1 MITPNDA
8 LRARAARRWT
18 LGVLVVFALLG
29 TGFGSWLSRLPAVR
43 DHLGATTIEMSVF
56 GLTLALG
63 SLTGLIFSG
72 RTVTWLGPQRTLAVG
87 IVGQAIAMPAAAS
100 LFWIGAPI
108 PAAACLALFGI
119 MFATSDVAMNVSG
132 AAAERELGQ
141 PRMPLFHAAYSLGSV
156 SSMGIGAL
164 METLGVPVPLHLSA
178 LFALLLVGVLLALR
192 VVPNAAQASDVE
204 PHASVHTGP
213 IPTVTAADQAAAAAA
228 QAARAAER
236 RPYSPWR
243 DPRILIIGG
252 IAMSM
257 SLAEGTAS
265 DWLPLALTDGRG
277 FANETAALTL
287 GAFFVSMTLTRVAGS
302 WLLGRFGRVHVLRG
316 GALLVIAGVI
326 LTILVPATWASV
338 AGAVLWGIGCAFGF
352 PVGISA
358 AADNPRT
365 AVRDVAAVS
374 AIAYTA
380 YLLGPM
386 LIGFLGEHFGLLQ
399 AFWPLVAFAVF
410 ALVFAGTAREPKRVD
425 PAPPAPGT
433 GRESAGG
440 SGTAPSG
447 GITR

>member
-1 MITPNDA
+1 MTSPNAA
-8 LRARAARRWT
+8 LRARAAHRWT
-18 LGVLVVFALLG
+18 VGVLVVFALLG
-29 TGFGSWLSRLPAVR
+29 MGFGSWLSRLPAVR
-43 DHLGATTIEMSVF
+43 DHLGASTLEMSVF

-87 IVGQAIAMPAAAS
+87 IVGQAIAMPAAAA
-100 LFWIGAPI
+100 LFWVGAPV

-132 AAAERELGQ
+132 AAAERELGK

-156 SSMGIGAL
+156 SSMGLGAL
-164 METLGVPVPLHLSA
+164 AESLRIPVPVHLTT
-178 LFALLLVGVLLALR
+178 LFALLVLGVLLALR
-192 VVPNAAQASDVE
+192 VVPNTAQASDVE
-204 PHASVHTGP
+204 PHASVHAGP

-228 QAARAAER
+228 QAARAAQK

-302 WLLGRFGRVHVLRG
+302 WLLGRFGRVLVLRG
-316 GALLVIAGVI
+316 GALFVIVGVI
-326 LTILVPATWASV
+326 VTILVPASWASV
-338 AGAVLWGIGCAFGF
+338 VGAVLWGIGCAFGF

-410 ALVFAGTAREPKRVD
+410 ALVFAGTAREPE
-425 PAPPAPGT
+425 PAAKPAPG
-433 GRESAGG
+433 A
-440 SGTAPSG
+440 APG
-447 GITR
+447 APA